1 MAVVCDDDSQFER
14 EALVETI
21 RRETGSGSIAVTLT
35 TLAVSAIPSSVT
47 SSPVYVVYALLYA
60 CCAVLIVCGASVASS
75 HIFRLTPPSRP
86 NNVGR
91 ECPSVSRSIRMHEG
105 RSKSFAT

>member
-21 RRETGSGSIAVTLT
+21 RREAGSGSIAVTLT

-60 CCAVLIVCGASVASS
+60 CCAVLIVCGASVVSS

-86 NNVGR
+86 NNIGGGGM
-91 ECPSVSRSIRMHEG
+91 SVRQ
-105 RSKSFAT
+105 